1 MIKNLDFSRFL
12 HVNLLVV
19 SIAKIISCVIYI
31 ETKVDVAATGLVG
44 ARLTA
49 NTRLGSPI

>member
-1 MIKNLDFSRFL
+1 M
-12 HVNLLVV
+12 VT
-19 SIAKIISCVIYI
+19 IAKIIPCVIYI

-49 NTRLGSPI
+49 NTRFGSPM